1 MSIHYNTVN
10 FPLKILAAL
19 FALTV
24 FFFSLSIPAC
34 AEESTEPAGPSQAE
48 MDEAY
53 DEAMMQA
60 DSEITF
66 YTMEDLNYR
75 LAVIMKFVSGKMTDE
90 DFAELKNPDARH
102 LLDLDD
108 LIALSGSFFEETGIQ
123 TDLSEYENAVSS
135 WEEYMESLS
144 GDTDAAEEFYEQ
156 LPLESRAE
164 YLEAAYNVD
173 NAIWSVLRNELGD
186 SLSGMIDLVSDI
198 SSHLEK
204 GAETISNAFSLIDKI
219 KVFASVGT
227 DNERYEKRIGLQ
239 EIKTRFTLLQQILL
253 VACNAISSGS

>member
-34 AEESTEPAGPSQAE
+34 AEENTEPAGPSQAE

-90 DFAELKNPDARH
+90 DFAEL
-102 LLDLDD
+102 
-108 LIALSGSFFEETGIQ
+108 
-123 TDLSEYENAVSS
+123 
-135 WEEYMESLS
+135 
-144 GDTDAAEEFYEQ
+144 
-156 LPLESRAE
+156 
-164 YLEAAYNVD
+164 
-173 NAIWSVLRNELGD
+173 
-186 SLSGMIDLVSDI
+186 DLVV
-198 SSHLEK
+198 
-204 GAETISNAFSLIDKI
+204 
-219 KVFASVGT
+219 VFLAVDFFAVLFFAPDELFLPFPEVAIIHAS
-227 DNERYEKRIGLQ
+227 
-239 EIKTRFTLLQQILL
+239 
-253 VACNAISSGS
+253 

>member
-1 MSIHYNTVN
+1 MSIHYSTVN
-10 FPLKILAAL
+10 FPLKILSAL

-34 AEESTEPAGPSQAE
+34 AEENTEPAGPSQAE

-90 DFAELKNPDARH
+90 
-102 LLDLDD
+102 
-108 LIALSGSFFEETGIQ
+108 
-123 TDLSEYENAVSS
+123 

-144 GDTDAAEEFYEQ
+144 GDTDAAEEFYGQ

>member
-34 AEESTEPAGPSQAE
+34 AEENTEPAGPSQEE
-48 MDEAY
+48 MDKAY

-75 LAVIMKFVSGKMTDE
+75 LAIIMKFVSGKMTDE
-90 DFAELKNPDARH
+90 DF
-102 LLDLDD
+102 
-108 LIALSGSFFEETGIQ
+108 
-123 TDLSEYENAVSS
+123 AVSS

-144 GDTDAAEEFYEQ
+144 GDTDAAEEFYGQ

-173 NAIWSVLRNELGD
+173 NAIWSVLKNELGD